1 MSKFCEAKVRP
12 LCQRKKLCLYVILSK
27 LKNKTY
33 EKNHPS
39 RNVIHCH
46 NGKLPS

>member
-33 EKNHPS
+33 EKNLYYC
-39 RNVIHCH
+39 NAIHCH

>member
-1 MSKFCEAKVRP
+1 MP
-12 LCQRKKLCLYVILSK
+12 QKKLCLYVILSK

-33 EKNHPS
+33 EKNLYS
-39 RNVIHCH
+39 RNAIYCH